1 MLCINHECV
10 VLGMFTVFKSLS
22 RRRQFTKYIV
32 SAVVHQTE
40 VCVVCGEASFYIWK
54 KVRIGILILIFDP
67 LLVIFRERIFGV
79 ELNGNIL
86 RMYGTQ
92 SKRERLI
99 QISQRKLKQ
108 KQIESQESAVCNRI
122 D

>member
-1 MLCINHECV
+1 M
-10 VLGMFTVFKSLS
+10 
-22 RRRQFTKYIV
+22 
-32 SAVVHQTE
+32 
-40 VCVVCGEASFYIWK
+40 CGEASFYIWK

-92 SKRERLI
+92 PKRERLI